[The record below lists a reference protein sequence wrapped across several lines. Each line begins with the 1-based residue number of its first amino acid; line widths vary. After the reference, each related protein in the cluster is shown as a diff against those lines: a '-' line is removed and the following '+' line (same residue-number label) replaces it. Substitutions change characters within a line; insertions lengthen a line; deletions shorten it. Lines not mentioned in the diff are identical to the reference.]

1 MNLDDFLE
9 LLVYLF
15 SICFLMLSLFII
27 AENFLIPNLE
37 NVSNLYNLKNFEGI
51 LLGIGGSIPELSTNL
66 MATLKGNVELGI
78 GAISGSGAMVL
89 IFCFGLAGMVNKK
102 NGKLNAFVYLRDV
115 FIYLGIVIL
124 LGIFLEDKKIY
135 FFQVCFIIMIFPV
148 YVLIIGCTKN
158 LCKNKQEE
166 NKEKEKTENE
176 ENLIEMKDMEE
187 NPKIS
192 KEVNNKQNCPSS
204 TYEFIIKIYSYFLPK
219 SQSYP
224 TLSFIINLLAI
235 IMHSNSLIIVIE
247 RISNLLK
254 IDQSFLGMTLISW
267 GDNIGDILNAY
278 ILSKKN
284 SMETL
289 SSSLIG
295 SQIFNIV
302 ICLNLP
308 WFILMLKNKY
318 FNGIN
323 VNFIE
328 INFNNFNSLLI
339 SVFSSIIVIILFCM
353 KLNKING
360 FILIVIYFC
369 YLYYQFQF
377 SKKNI

>member
-1 MNLDDFLE
+1 MNLNDFFE

-15 SICFLMLSLFII
+15 SICFLMFSLFII

-37 NVSNLYNLKNFEGI
+37 NVSKLYNLKYFEGI

-66 MATLKGNVELGI
+66 MATMKGNVELGI

-89 IFCFGLAGMVNKK
+89 IFCFGLAGLVNKK
-102 NGKLNAFVYLRDV
+102 NGKLNFFVYLRDV
-115 FIYLGIVIL
+115 FIYFGVIIL
-124 LGIFLEDKKIY
+124 LKLFLNDKKIY
-135 FFQVCFIIMIFPV
+135 FFQVCFMIMIFPI
-148 YVLIIGCTKN
+148 YVFIISCTKN
-158 LCKNKQEE
+158 LCKNKQE
-166 NKEKEKTENE
+166 NKEEKTEKE
-176 ENLIEMKDMEE
+176 ENLIEMKDIEQ
-187 NPKIS
+187 NPKLS
-192 KEVNNKQNCPSS
+192 KDINNKQNCPSS
-204 TYEFIIKIYSYFLPK
+204 TYQFIIKIYSYFLPK
-219 SQSYP
+219 SESYP

-235 IMHSNSLIIVIE
+235 IMHSNSLIILIE
-247 RISNLLK
+247 IISNLLK
-254 IDQSFLGMTLISW
+254 IEQSFLGMTLISW

-295 SQIFNIV
+295 SQIFNIL

-308 WFILMLKNKY
+308 WFILLLKNKY

-339 SVFSSIIVIILFCM
+339 SVFSSIIIIILFCM

-360 FILIVIYFC
+360 IILIVIYFC
-369 YLYYQFQF
+369 YLYYEFQL

>member
-1 MNLDDFLE
+1 MNLNDFFE

-15 SICFLMLSLFII
+15 SICFLMFSLFII

-37 NVSNLYNLKNFEGI
+37 NVSKLYNLKYFEGI

-66 MATLKGNVELGI
+66 MATMKGNVELGI

-89 IFCFGLAGMVNKK
+89 IFCFGLAGLVNKK
-102 NGKLNAFVYLRDV
+102 NGKLNFFVYLRDV
-115 FIYLGIVIL
+115 FIYFGVIIL
-124 LGIFLEDKKIY
+124 LKLFLNDKKIY
-135 FFQVCFIIMIFPV
+135 FFQVCFMIMIFPI
-148 YVLIIGCTKN
+148 YVFIISCTKN
-158 LCKNKQEE
+158 LCKNKQE
-166 NKEKEKTENE
+166 NKEEKTEKEK
-176 ENLIEMKDMEE
+176 NLIEMEDIEQNPKLSKDM
-187 NPKIS
+187 
-192 KEVNNKQNCPSS
+192 NNKQNCPSS
-204 TYEFIIKIYSYFLPK
+204 TYQFIIKIYSYFLPK
-219 SQSYP
+219 SESYP

-235 IMHSNSLIIVIE
+235 IMHSNSLIILIE
-247 RISNLLK
+247 IISNLLK
-254 IDQSFLGMTLISW
+254 IEQSFLGMTLISW

-295 SQIFNIV
+295 SQIFNIL

-308 WFILMLKNKY
+308 WFILLLKNKY

-339 SVFSSIIVIILFCM
+339 SVFSSIIIIILFCM

-360 FILIVIYFC
+360 IILIVIYFC
-369 YLYYQFQF
+369 YLYYEFQL

>member
-1 MNLDDFLE
+1 MNLNDFFE
-9 LLVYLF
+9 LLVYLI
-15 SICFLMLSLFII
+15 SICFLMFSLFII

-37 NVSNLYNLKNFEGI
+37 NVSKLYNLKYFEGI

-66 MATLKGNVELGI
+66 MATMKGNVELGI

-89 IFCFGLAGMVNKK
+89 IFCFGLAGLVNKK
-102 NGKLNAFVYLRDV
+102 NGKLNFFVYLRDV
-115 FIYLGIVIL
+115 FIYFGVIIL
-124 LGIFLEDKKIY
+124 LKLFLNDKKIY
-135 FFQVCFIIMIFPV
+135 FFQVCFMIMIFPI
-148 YVLIIGCTKN
+148 YVFIISCTKN
-158 LCKNKQEE
+158 LCKNKQE
-166 NKEKEKTENE
+166 NKEEKTEKE
-176 ENLIEMKDMEE
+176 ENLIEMKDIEQ
-187 NPKIS
+187 NPKLS
-192 KEVNNKQNCPSS
+192 KDINNKQNCPSS
-204 TYEFIIKIYSYFLPK
+204 TYQFIIKIYSYFLPK
-219 SQSYP
+219 SESYP

-235 IMHSNSLIIVIE
+235 IMHSNSLIILIE
-247 RISNLLK
+247 IISNLLK
-254 IDQSFLGMTLISW
+254 IEQSFLGMTLISW

-295 SQIFNIV
+295 SQIFNIL

-308 WFILMLKNKY
+308 WFILLLKNKY

-339 SVFSSIIVIILFCM
+339 SVFSSIIIIILFCM
-353 KLNKING
+353 KLNKFNG
-360 FILIVIYFC
+360 IFLIVVYFC
-369 YLYYQFQF
+369 YLYYEFNL
-377 SKKNI
+377 SKKNN